1 MNIGIDM
8 MGGDFAPLEAVK
20 GIKLLLEGKVER
32 DKGQGKD
39 NNDNNDNNYN
49 HYNNYNLTLFGD
61 QPQIESLLKEHGI
74 DTTNIKIVGTS
85 QVIDMHEHPTKAL
98 KEKQDSSI
106 AVGFGYL
113 TKGMVDAFISAGNTG
128 AMMVGSLFS
137 IKAIEGIHRPTI
149 GAYMPR
155 ENGKLGWLIDAGINS
170 DCKPENLVQ
179 FAMLGSIFAEQ
190 ILGIENPLVGL
201 INIGEEEG
209 KGNLLSQAAYPL
221 LKEYQNIQFI
231 GNIEGRDVFLDKADV
246 MVCDGFTG
254 NIILKLAESIHGL
267 VQRRNIHDEFFDM
280 FEFEQYGGVPVL
292 GVNKPVIIGH
302 GISHAKAFKNMIS
315 MAEKMVERDVVG
327 IIKSKL

>member
-20 GIKLLLEGKVER
+20 GIKLFNEAHLTVDSSQLTVN
-32 DKGQGKD
+32 GQPSTV
-39 NNDNNDNNYN
+39 
-49 HYNNYNLTLFGD
+49 NLALFGD
-61 QPQIESLLKEHGI
+61 KTQIETLLKEHAV
-74 DTTNIKIVGTS
+74 DTSNIKIIGTS
-85 QVIDMHEHPTKAL
+85 QVIEMDEHPTKAL

-113 TKGMVDAFISAGNTG
+113 AKGMVDAFISAGNTG

-170 DCKPENLVQ
+170 DCKPENLEQ

-190 ILGIENPLVGL
+190 ILNIENPRVGL

-209 KGNLLSQAAYPL
+209 KGNLLAQAAYPL
-221 LKEYQNIQFI
+221 LKENKHIHFT
-231 GNIEGRDVFLDKADV
+231 GNIEGRDIFLDKADV

-267 VQRRNIHDEFFDM
+267 VQRRNVHDEFFDM

-302 GISHAKAFKNMIS
+302 GISHAKAFKNMVTI
-315 MAEKMVERDVVG
+315 AGKMVEKDVVG
-327 IIKSKL
+327 MIKKSVTVGS